1 MLALDD
7 LHWADEGLLDL
18 VEHVADW
25 AQGPILLLVQ
35 ARPDL
40 FDVRPSWGG
49 GKRNAASIYLDPLTP
64 DEDAA
69 MIDDLLPGEITDEL
83 RKLIVDRSEG
93 NPLYTEEIIRMLID
107 RGVLRAT
114 KASRWEVASSVADVD
129 VPRSIQ
135 GLISARLDGLPDE
148 EKSVL
153 QDAAVVGREFWL
165 GAVVRLSGQPPGV
178 IREVLG
184 RLRIK
189 ELIVPHEPS
198 SFSDEPEFSFRHSAD
213 PRRRVRL
220 AAEGAPRQQAHEDRG
235 VGGRAGRRPR
245 RRDRDADRVAP
256 PGGAAATWRS
266 SATRVRLAARRSS
279 RRTGGRGSPG
289 TAP

>member
-1 MLALDD
+1 VVARKVDAAAEELFGDTAVAPQIRALVGGGDTAAFTREELFEAWRRFLERMAARYPLVLALDD

-25 AQGPILLLVQ
+25 AQGPILMLVQ

-83 RKLIVDRSEG
+83 RKLIVERSEG

-135 GLISARLDGLPDE
+135 GLISARLDGLPD
-148 EKSVL
+148 
-153 QDAAVVGREFWL
+153 
-165 GAVVRLSGQPPGV
+165 
-178 IREVLG
+178 
-184 RLRIK
+184 
-189 ELIVPHEPS
+189 
-198 SFSDEPEFSFRHSAD
+198 
-213 PRRRVRL
+213 
-220 AAEGAPRQQAHEDRG
+220 
-235 VGGRAGRRPR
+235 
-245 RRDRDADRVAP
+245 
-256 PGGAAATWRS
+256 
-266 SATRVRLAARRSS
+266 
-279 RRTGGRGSPG
+279 
-289 TAP
+289 